1 LTPVERFESMS
12 EESTEQSPLQIK
24 LVKWTPANPPKQV
37 LEFFNRPAI
46 LPEAEVAARAV
57 LDDIRARGDAAVADA
72 VAKFDDQ
79 KLAPAKFAVTKAERM
94 AAMEKVDADFK
105 KAALEA
111 LTRVTKF
118 SKAGLRKDW
127 NLLSPKG
134 GLMGEQ
140 FQPLE
145 RVGCYIPGG
154 AAPLAS
160 TAIMTVG
167 LAKVAGVPDI
177 VACTPAE
184 KNGRVNPYVLYA
196 LDLAGAT
203 EIYRIGG
210 IQAIGAMAY
219 GTKTIAPVQKIVGP
233 GGPYV
238 TAAKKL
244 VYGTVDLDLVA
255 GPSEVAILA
264 DDSAVAAHVAA
275 DLLAQA
281 EHGTGHEKALLVTVS
296 SSLAYA
302 VSEELLKQAA
312 ELSRRAAIEKV
323 LADGVLI
330 VLVDNLDIGMD
341 LCNRFAP
348 EHFEIIVREPRIWL
362 RKVKRAGAVFIGPW
376 TPECAGDFVAGPSHV
391 LPTGGTAAL
400 FSGLTVDSFRRR
412 TSYISYTRADLQDVL
427 PVIEAFAK
435 VESLDGH
442 ARSAKIRFEK

>member
-1 LTPVERFESMS
+1 MKPI
-12 EESTEQSPLQIK
+12 QIK
-24 LVKWTPANPPKQV
+24 LVKWSPSSPPKAV
-37 LEFFNRPAI
+37 LDFLNRPAI
-46 LPEAEVAARAV
+46 LPEAEEAARQVLAAV
-57 LDDIRARGDAAVADA
+57 RERGDAAVVEAMA
-72 VAKFDDQ
+72 QFDDL
-79 KLAPAKFAVTKAERM
+79 KIAPAKFAVTKAERM
-94 AAMEKVDADFK
+94 AAMERVDADFK
-105 KAALEA
+105 KAALDA
-111 LTRVTKF
+111 LARVTKF
-118 SKAGLRKDW
+118 SKAGMRKDW
-127 NLLSPKG
+127 SILSPKG
-134 GLMGEQ
+134 GMMGEQ

-167 LAKVAGVPDI
+167 LAKVAGVPEI

-219 GTKTIAPVQKIVGP
+219 GTKTIQPVQKIVGP

-275 DLLAQA
+275 DMLAQA
-281 EHGTGHEKALLVTVS
+281 EHGTGHEKALLVTAS
-296 SSLAYA
+296 ASLAYA

-312 ELSRRAAIEKV
+312 ELSRHAAIQKV
-323 LADGVLI
+323 LADGTLI
-330 VLVDNLDIGMD
+330 VIVDNLDVGME

-362 RKVKRAGAVFIGPW
+362 RRVKRAGAVFIGPW

-391 LPTGGTAAL
+391 LPTGGTAAI
-400 FSGLTVDSFRRR
+400 FSGLTVDAFRRR
-412 TSYISYTRADLQDVL
+412 TSYMSFTRSDLQDAL
-427 PVIEAFAK
+427 PVIEQFSK
-435 VESLDGH
+435 VELLDGH

>member
-1 LTPVERFESMS
+1 
-12 EESTEQSPLQIK
+12 
-24 LVKWTPANPPKQV
+24 
-37 LEFFNRPAI
+37 
-46 LPEAEVAARAV
+46 
-57 LDDIRARGDAAVADA
+57 
-72 VAKFDDQ
+72 
-79 KLAPAKFAVTKAERM
+79 VTKAERM

-111 LTRVTKF
+111 LSRVTKF

-127 NLLSPKG
+127 NILSPKG

-167 LAKVAGVPDI
+167 LAKVAGVPEI

-210 IQAIGAMAY
+210 IQAIGALAY

-264 DDSAVAAHVAA
+264 DDSAVASHVAA

-281 EHGTGHEKALLVTVS
+281 EHGTGHEKALLVTMS

>member
-1 LTPVERFESMS
+1 MS
-12 EESTEQSPLQIK
+12 EEKPEVKPIQIK
-24 LVKWTPANPPKQV
+24 VAKWTPANPPKLV
-37 LEFFNRPAI
+37 ADFLSRPAI
-46 LPEAEVAARAV
+46 LPQAEESARKI
-57 LDDIRARGDAAVADA
+57 LEDIRARGDAAVVDA
-72 VAKFDDQ
+72 TAQFDDL
-79 KLAPAKFAVTKAERM
+79 KLAPAKLAVTKAERM

-111 LTRVTKF
+111 LNRVTKF

-127 NLLSPKG
+127 NILTPKG
-134 GLMGEQ
+134 GMMGEQ

-167 LAKVAGVPDI
+167 LAKVAGVPEI

-264 DDSAVAAHVAA
+264 DDSAVASHVAA
-275 DLLAQA
+275 DMLAQA
-281 EHGTGHEKALLVTVS
+281 EHGTGLEKALLVTPS
-296 SSLAYA
+296 AQLAYA
-302 VSEELLKQAA
+302 VSEELTKQAA
-312 ELSRRAAIEKV
+312 ELSRREVIEKV
-323 LADGVLI
+323 LTAGTLI
-330 VLVDNLDIGMD
+330 VVVDNLDLGMD
-341 LCNRFAP
+341 LCNQFAP

-391 LPTGGTAAL
+391 LPTGGTAAI
-400 FSGLTVDSFRRR
+400 FSGLTVDMFRRR
-412 TSYISYTRADLQDVL
+412 TSYISYTRSDLQDVL
-427 PVIEAFAK
+427 PVIEQFAK